1 MDIEFIPK
9 MRGGKD
15 RVSTIYK
22 IGSKIEESI
31 KAKRRAELE
40 AMGQEEK
47 INNHY
52 TAILPE
58 IPKTKKGI
66 DKAIEEFI
74 KDMKPEKDN
83 GEELL
88 EYLCFY
94 DIGEDIE
101 EGIWTIRAKYLRE
114 RIKFKE
120 EGDTITI
127 LSSTK
132 EVVNVVRE
140 YLQSLPTEELYKL
153 YVFGI
158 VVTEEEANRNKE
170 TFIDQANYWYRYR
183 LFDYAIEKC
192 NSTSKDTEEDVL
204 YNASR
209 WDNGSLLSTIDKS
222 DKAGEREYKLTK
234 YHFLDTTEEENL
246 ETYKSLIKKAI
257 TDYPAEATAYCWAL
271 KMIRNNYSERAILST
286 IDNILSN
293 GNTTD

>member
-1 MDIEFIPK
+1 MEIEFIPK
-9 MRGGKD
+9 LRGYKD
-15 RVSTIYK
+15 RLSTLN
-22 IGSKIEESI
+22 KIEFKIEDSI
-31 KAKRRAELE
+31 KAKRRADLE
-40 AMGQEEK
+40 AMSQEDK
-47 INNHY
+47 IANCY
-52 TAILPE
+52 TAILPDV
-58 IPKTKKGI
+58 PKTKKGI

-74 KDMKPEKDN
+74 KDMQPDTDN

-88 EYLCFY
+88 IFLGFY

-101 EGIWTIRAKYLRE
+101 EGDWTITAKYLRE

-120 EGDTITI
+120 EGDTVTI

-132 EVVNVVRE
+132 EVVDVVRE

-204 YNASR
+204 Y
-209 WDNGSLLSTIDKS
+209 
-222 DKAGEREYKLTK
+222 KAGEREYKLTK

-286 IDNILSN
+286 VDKILSN
-293 GNTTD
+293 GTTTD

>member
-40 AMGQEEK
+40 AMSQEEK

-66 DKAIEEFI
+66 DKAIDVFI
-74 KDMKPEKDN
+74 NDHTPETDN

-88 EYLCFY
+88 EYLGFY
-94 DIGEDIE
+94 DIGEGID
-101 EGIWTIRAKYLRE
+101 EGDWTIRAMYLRE

-140 YLQSLPTEELYKL
+140 YLQSLPTEELYNL
-153 YVFGI
+153 SVFGI
-158 VVTEEEANRNKE
+158 VVTEEEANKNREN
-170 TFIDQANYWYRYR
+170 FIDQAKYWYMYK
-183 LFDYAIEKC
+183 LYCYATEKY
-192 NSTSKDTEEDVL
+192 NSKAKDTEEDI
-204 YNASR
+204 
-209 WDNGSLLSTIDKS
+209 LL
-222 DKAGEREYKLTK
+222 KAGETEYKLSK

-246 ETYKSLIKKAI
+246 AQYKKLIIKAI
-257 TDYPAEATAYCWAL
+257 TEYPEEATAYCRAF
-271 KMIRNNYSERAILST
+271 KMIQINYSERAILST
-286 IDNILSN
+286 IEKILSN
-293 GNTTD
+293 GTTTD